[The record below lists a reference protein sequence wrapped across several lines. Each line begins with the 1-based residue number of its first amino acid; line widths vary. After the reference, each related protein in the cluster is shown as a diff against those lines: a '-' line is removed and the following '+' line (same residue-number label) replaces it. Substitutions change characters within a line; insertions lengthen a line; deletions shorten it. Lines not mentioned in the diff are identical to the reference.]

1 MQRLVDLETV
11 GAVLDNVMET
21 AYEVAIDRKESLWEV
36 KRDID
41 EKITFLRLIGVINE
55 KEKEEMLDLSENT
68 YREKKNLIEEKD
80 LYDVG
85 F

>member
-11 GAVLDNVMET
+11 GEVLDNLMESS
-21 AYEVAIDRKESLWEV
+21 YEVAIDRKESLWEV

-41 EKITFLRLIGVINE
+41 ERIIFLRTIGVIND
-55 KEKEEMLDLSENT
+55 KEQDEMLDLSEKT
-68 YREKKNLIEEKD
+68 YEEKKNLVAEKD

>member
-11 GAVLDNVMET
+11 GAVLDNLMET

-41 EKITFLRLIGVINE
+41 EKISFLRVIGVIND
-55 KEKEEMLDLSENT
+55 KEQDEMLDLSEKT
-68 YREKKNLIEEKD
+68 YEERKT
-80 LYDVG
+80 LW
-85 F
+85 

>member
-11 GAVLDNVMET
+11 GAVLDNLMET

-41 EKITFLRLIGVINE
+41 EKISFLRVIGVIND
-55 KEKEEMLDLSENT
+55 KEQDEMLDLSEKT
-68 YREKKNLIEEKD
+68 YEEKKNLVVEKD

>member
-1 MQRLVDLETV
+1 MQRLVDLEVV
-11 GAVLDNVMET
+11 GAVLDNLMET
-21 AYEVAIDRKESLWEV
+21 SYEVAIDRKESLWEV

-41 EKITFLRLIGVINE
+41 EKIDFLRTIGVIND
-55 KEKEEMLDLSENT
+55 KEKEEMLDLSEAT
-68 YREKKNLIEEKD
+68 YKEKKDLVEEKD

>member
-11 GAVLDNVMET
+11 GAVLDNLMET

-41 EKITFLRLIGVINE
+41 EKISFLRMIGVINE

>member
-41 EKITFLRLIGVINE
+41 EKISFLRLIGVINE

-68 YREKKNLIEEKD
+68 YREKKNLVAEKD